1 MKPSKPKLSEAAIT
15 KQIRD
20 YLDVK
25 KIFHVKHWSGPMS
38 HKGIPDI
45 IGVLPGGKALLIEIK
60 REGGKVSEEQK
71 SFLENARELGAKAFI
86 ARCVEDLMK
95 EGL

>member
-1 MKPSKPKLSEAAIT
+1 
-15 KQIRD
+15 
-20 YLDVK
+20 
-25 KIFHVKHWSGPMS
+25 MS

-60 REGGKVSEEQK
+60 RIGGKVSEEQK
-71 SFLENARELGAKAFI
+71 SFLENAKALGAKAFV
-86 ARCVEDLMK
+86 ARSVEDLMK